1 MSEKENI
8 YDTIKACI
16 QLFTGKKMCLSFFL
30 FFKWIQ
36 IDWFKMVF
44 TNVLMSFSVK
54 TKQFSGVESD

>member
-16 QLFTGKKMCLSFFL
+16 QLFTGKKCVFLSF

>member
-1 MSEKENI
+1 MTQLRLVFSFLREKNV
-8 YDTIKACI
+8 
-16 QLFTGKKMCLSFFL
+16 SFFL
-30 FFKWIQ
+30 FFKKWIQ